1 MHPDRKWEQYLRH
14 GLLRLG
20 MKIRDFVH
28 AVLTGTGLNGRMNS
42 APHTSPARVYEE
54 EAFRYLLDSESRRSE
69 RSGHCCQV
77 LLVFRADAE
86 GAVLPM
92 EPAVAK
98 MVVAVLSRTLRD
110 TDYIGWYRDGRV
122 VGGVLTL
129 LGKDSSVDG
138 SSRLRTN
145 LTTIFQSK
153 LGQQGHQP
161 VQVRV
166 YAQHELSTL
175 EVL

>member
-42 APHTSPARVYEE
+42 ARHTSPARVYEE
-54 EAFRYLLDSESRRSE
+54 EAFRYLLDSESRRSK

-98 MVVAVLSRTLRD
+98 MVVAVLCRTLRD

-122 VGGVLTL
+122 VGGGPDAV
-129 LGKDSSVDG
+129 GKRFFGRWELAPSDEPDDHFPVQTRTARPSACAGSSVC
-138 SSRLRTN
+138 T
-145 LTTIFQSK
+145 
-153 LGQQGHQP
+153 
-161 VQVRV
+161 
-166 YAQHELSTL
+166 A
-175 EVL
+175 

>member
-1 MHPDRKWEQYLRH
+1 
-14 GLLRLG
+14 
-20 MKIRDFVH
+20 
-28 AVLTGTGLNGRMNS
+28 
-42 APHTSPARVYEE
+42 
-54 EAFRYLLDSESRRSE
+54 
-69 RSGHCCQV
+69 
-77 LLVFRADAE
+77 
-86 GAVLPM
+86 M

-110 TDYIGWYRDGRV
+110 TDYIGWYQDGRV

-153 LGQQGHQP
+153 LGQQGDQP

-175 EVL
+175 KVL

>member
-1 MHPDRKWEQYLRH
+1 
-14 GLLRLG
+14 
-20 MKIRDFVH
+20 
-28 AVLTGTGLNGRMNS
+28 
-42 APHTSPARVYEE
+42 
-54 EAFRYLLDSESRRSE
+54 
-69 RSGHCCQV
+69 
-77 LLVFRADAE
+77 
-86 GAVLPM
+86 M

-145 LTTIFQSK
+145 LTTIFQSE

>member
-20 MKIRDFVH
+20 MKIRDVVRT
-28 AVLTGTGLNGRMNS
+28 VLTGTGLNGRMNS
-42 APHTSPARVYEE
+42 ARHTSPARVYEE

-110 TDYIGWYRDGRV
+110 TDYIGWYQDGRV

-129 LGKDSSVDG
+129 LGKDSSADG

-145 LTTIFQSK
+145 LTTIFQSE